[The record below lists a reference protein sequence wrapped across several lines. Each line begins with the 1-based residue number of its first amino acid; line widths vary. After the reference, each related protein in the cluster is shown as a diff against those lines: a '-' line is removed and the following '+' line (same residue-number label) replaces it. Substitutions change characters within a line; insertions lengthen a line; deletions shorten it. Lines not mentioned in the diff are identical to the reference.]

1 MENIDSEKPK
11 RIVKGT
17 SPYEDKIIAIFK
29 QSKKSST
36 VRIYFGDTKKYATIS
51 QTTFREF
58 RKNPRSC
65 KYILIQK
72 DEESIDMKNL
82 DMSQQYE
89 IIYKEAV
96 YLKNLTNGK
105 INRFKTG
112 SVAKTALQLYYDLC
126 IFIEP
131 DQIEEYEAEILEKCY
146 RGGLIFGIKYKGKGF
161 KYDIVSEYP
170 SIMISKNAKFPIGRG
185 ELQTFTKE
193 EFDKL
198 LFYKYGIY
206 HVKVI
211 NADHRLFKT
220 NKNNWYTHTDLN
232 YAKNH
237 LHCILELIEDEKP
250 NGLIYNN
257 LKVAKTMFEP
267 FINYLFEFKKNGVK
281 EIKKYMNALAGVL
294 CQKNELEINNN
305 IIHDNKTVCMALPKC
320 NDLKKPT
327 DCTFTVYNKKKQYET
342 NFARM
347 HVFLVSAGRLMIS
360 NMIKQNLNSVVRC
373 YVDGIILNKPIEN
386 VKLGNEIGNLKFE
399 GSGNCEIL
407 NARDYTFNFDNEKA

>member
-36 VRIYFGDTKKYATIS
+36 VRVFFGDTQKYATMS
-51 QTTFREF
+51 QTTFRNM

-72 DEESIDMKNL
+72 DEETFDMKNL

-89 IIYKEAV
+89 IIYKEAI
-96 YLKNLTNGK
+96 YLKKLTNGK
-105 INRFKTG
+105 INRFRTG
-112 SVAKTALQLYYDLC
+112 SVAKTALQLYFDLC
-126 IFIEP
+126 PYLEP

-146 RGGLIFGIKYKGKGF
+146 RGGLIFGVKYKGKGY

-170 SIMISKNAKFPIGRG
+170 SIMISKNAKFPIGKG
-185 ELQTFTKE
+185 ELQTFSKD
-193 EFDKL
+193 EFNKL

-237 LHCILELIEDEKP
+237 LHCILELIENEKP
-250 NGLIYNN
+250 NALIYNN

-267 FINYLFEFKKNGVK
+267 FINYYLFEFKTNGVK
-281 EIKKYMNALAGVL
+281 EIKNYMNALAGVL
-294 CQKNELEINNN
+294 C
-305 IIHDNKTVCMALPKC
+305 
-320 NDLKKPT
+320 
-327 DCTFTVYNKKKQYET
+327 
-342 NFARM
+342 
-347 HVFLVSAGRLMIS
+347 
-360 NMIKQNLNSVVRC
+360 
-373 YVDGIILNKPIEN
+373 
-386 VKLGNEIGNLKFE
+386 
-399 GSGNCEIL
+399 
-407 NARDYTFNFDNEKA
+407 